1 MKKKTGLTVG
11 LSMIIVGA
19 LGFLLVGIFFFS
31 GYGSFVAS
39 PDSGW
44 LQTNTSWMG
53 SGGMMGSSQGMNADL
68 ARNMMTSFAK
78 SKYSSTGEKIYLTAV
93 NENDEIITPVSG
105 MGSYGMMS
113 NMMRPIACANC
124 HGINGQGGFVFPDGK
139 IVSADIRW
147 ETLIDEDFDEAKFKK
162 AVTEGIDEKGERL
175 SVWMPRWDTTDKDL
189 DELIAYLKT
198 L

>member
-1 MKKKTGLTVG
+1 MKKKTGLSVG
-11 LSMIIVGA
+11 LAMIIVGA
-19 LGFLLVGIFFFS
+19 LGLLLLGMFFFS

-44 LQTNTSWMG
+44 MQMNTSWMG
-53 SGGMMGSSQGMNADL
+53 GGMMGASRGMNADL

-78 SKYSSTGEKIYLTAV
+78 SEYSSTGEKIYLTSV
-93 NENDEIITPVSG
+93 NENEEIITPVSG

-124 HGINGQGGFVFPDGK
+124 HGIDGKGGFTFTDGK
-139 IVSADIRW
+139 TVSADIRW
-147 ETLIDEDFDEAKFKK
+147 ETLTDENFDEAKFKK
-162 AVTEGIDEKGERL
+162 AVTEGLDEKGERL
-175 SVWMPRWDTTDKDL
+175 SVWMPRWDITDKDL